1 MLEWTERFDFATVMM
16 EGIRDFIPLYNA
28 TLKTIL
34 IPQLSVESPPIL
46 FNRRQVDL
54 LPLITDKKQV

>member
-1 MLEWTERFDFATVMM
+1 MM